1 MVEDLISN
9 DVIGAAIKVHKELG
23 PGLLESAYQSCLYY
37 ELNELG
43 YNVQR
48 EKPMPIVYNGV
59 EIDCGYR
66 VDLLIDHH
74 VIVEVKAVQKL
85 NEIHLAQLLTYL
97 KLANIK

>member
-48 EKPMPIVYNGV
+48 EKPMPIV
-59 EIDCGYR
+59 
-66 VDLLIDHH
+66 
-74 VIVEVKAVQKL
+74 
-85 NEIHLAQLLTYL
+85 
-97 KLANIK
+97 